1 MLITNRSNLMVEN
14 SDEIYIPLSL
24 SCAAQNFR
32 MAAFYSD
39 KARNLLEH
47 AALAVESSDTSDL
60 TSHIVSAGK
69 YQAYALHYSSI
80 AKAMIT

>member
-1 MLITNRSNLMVEN
+1 MLIFQKSGLMDEN
-14 SDEIYIPLSL
+14 SDELDTPLSL
-24 SCAAQNFR
+24 SCAAENLR
-32 MAAFYSD
+32 MAAFYFD
-39 KARNLLEH
+39 KAKNLLEH